1 MVKKRKHVICRV
13 LLIIALS
20 LVASGVPAQTS
31 QRQNAGR
38 DTWCEFLLKQ
48 FNPSN
53 FDYGAWLE
61 KRRKAFLEATVK
73 EPYWWYSV
81 STTAGILLMMA
92 ACTKLYLDH
101 RRCMRITAEMIAD
114 VYSHDLLSR
123 QAAAEAI
130 ERYNRHIEQCNRAL
144 EGSEAGDARPG
155 WGETQ
160 VDSLKAELQ
169 RVAGQLEATTQDR
182 NKLQEELRQ
191 KSLIV
196 ADLSI
201 RLDVLSKKVNG
212 PRDAGSG
219 VGEPLSTSPNGD
231 GARFVGQINRLQ
243 EELYAERQKN
253 KRLKG
258 A

>member
-1 MVKKRKHVICRV
+1 MKRLAFCG
-13 LLIIALS
+13 LLAIVLS
-20 LVASGVPAQTS
+20 LVAPSVPAQTPS
-31 QRQNAGR
+31 RRNMSR
-38 DTWCEFLLKQ
+38 DTWYEFLLKQ

-61 KRRKAFLEATVK
+61 KRREALLEATVK
-73 EPYWWYSV
+73 EPRFWYSV
-81 STTAGILLMMA
+81 SVTAGMLLMMA

-101 RRCMRITAEMIAD
+101 RRSMRITAEMMAD
-114 VYSHDLLSR
+114 VYSHDLLAR
-123 QAAAEAI
+123 QAANEAI
-130 ERYNRHIEQCNRAL
+130 EKYNRHIEQCNRAM
-144 EGSEAGDARPG
+144 EASEAGDARPG
-155 WGETQ
+155 WGDTQ

-191 KSLIV
+191 KALIV
-196 ADLSI
+196 ADLST
-201 RLDVLSKKVNG
+201 RLDALSKKVNG
-212 PRDAGSG
+212 QRDSGSEAGEQ
-219 VGEPLSTSPNGD
+219 VSTGPNGD
-231 GARFVGQINRLQ
+231 AARLVGQINRLQ